1 MATIRSI
8 AEAANV
14 SRGTVDKV
22 LNDRPGVSMA
32 VRERVR
38 QIAEEMGYKPN
49 LAGKALAFQ
58 KKDIRIG
65 ILVPS
70 AADPLFLEVF
80 EGVRRGIAEY
90 ANFGIQFEVI
100 EMTQSTAEHQLSCI
114 HTLLDRKISG
124 LVISPFD
131 DEKVRQALL
140 ELRELGIPV
149 VTFNTDLSGIG
160 RLCYVG
166 QDSRRSGRV
175 AADLMCK
182 ILSPGSSIVC
192 ITGPAVFKSLSDR
205 LAGFRSLIKAECP
218 ELILAAVLHNDNTS
232 ESAYQVTRDY
242 LRSGKPADAF
252 YMTSSGIDGMVRAIR
267 QYGKPGTR
275 VVCFDMIPSTRQLML
290 DGQIDFSILQEPDK
304 QGYEPIKILVDL
316 LFYNRKV
323 TEKYQFTRI
332 DIRTRE
338 NID

>member
-22 LNDRPGVSMA
+22 LNDRPGVSTA

-38 QIAEEMGYKPN
+38 RIAEEMGYKPN

-80 EGVRRGIAEY
+80 DGIRRGIAEY

-100 EMTQSTAEHQLSCI
+100 EMTQNTAQHQLVCI
-114 HTLLDRKISG
+114 RSLQEKKISG

-131 DEKVRQALL
+131 DELVRKVLL
-140 ELRELGIPV
+140 EFRDLGIPV
-149 VTFNTDLSGIG
+149 VTFNTDVSGIG

-175 AADLMCK
+175 AADLMRK
-182 ILSPGSSIVC
+182 ILPPGSSIVC

-205 LAGFRSLIKAECP
+205 LSGFRSLIKAECP
-218 ELILAAVLHNDNTS
+218 DLSIAAVLHNENNS

-242 LRSGKPADAF
+242 LRSGKTADAF

-267 QYGKPGTR
+267 QFGKPGTR
-275 VVCFDMIPSTRQLML
+275 VVCFDLIPTTRQLML
-290 DGQIDFSILQEPDK
+290 EGLIDFSILQEPEK